1 MSGQRVVVTGLG
13 CCSPLGATAGE
24 NWESMVAGRNGI
36 GPITTT
42 PLYDLKIRHGGEI
55 AFDVTGGIDPKRLLM
70 LDRFSVLA
78 IHAAREALA
87 QSGLEIDGKLAGRIG
102 AVVGVGIFGSNA
114 NEASYRKV
122 LEEKARRTHI
132 FTVPKVMPSAAA
144 SQVAMEFGLKGPSFG
159 VTSACASSNHAY
171 FSALQLI
178 RSGAADVVVCGG
190 AEAPI
195 VFGVL
200 KAWEALRIVSPDL
213 CRPFSAERR
222 GLVLAEG
229 AGIAILESE
238 AHARA
243 RGAPILAELAGAGIS
258 SDAGDLVLP
267 SQEGQEAAMRLCL
280 ADAGMAAAEVDYIN
294 AHGTGTKMNDIV
306 ETRAIRGVLGAHAN
320 RIAVSSTKSMHGHA
334 LGAAG
339 AVELVACIQAI
350 RDNMVPPTIN
360 FGSADPECDLDVTPN
375 TAGAR
380 PVNAVLSNS
389 FAFGG
394 LNAVI
399 AVRRYDR

>member
-1 MSGQRVVVTGLG
+1 MNGRRVVVTGLG
-13 CCSPLGATAGE
+13 CCSPLGATAAE
-24 NWESMVAGRNGI
+24 NWAAMVAGRNGI

-42 PLYDLKIRHGGEI
+42 PLHDLKIRHGGEI
-55 AFDVTGGIDPKRLLM
+55 TFDVTGGIDPKRLLM

-87 QSGLEIDGKLAGRIG
+87 QAGLAIDAATAPRTGT
-102 AVVGVGIFGSNA
+102 VVGVGICGW
-114 NEASYRKV
+114 EAIEESYRKV
-122 LEEKARRTHI
+122 LIDKARRTNI

-159 VTSACASSNHAY
+159 VTSACASANHA
-171 FSALQLI
+171 FFCGLQLI

-195 VFGVL
+195 IFGVL
-200 KAWEALRIVSPDL
+200 KGWEALRIVSPDL
-213 CRPFSAERR
+213 CRPFCAERR
-222 GLVLAEG
+222 GLVLSEA

-243 RGAPILAELAGAGIS
+243 RGAPVLAELAGAGIS

-267 SQEGQEAAMRLCL
+267 NQDGPEAALRLCL
-280 ADAGMAAAEVDYIN
+280 ADAGMAAEEVDYVN

-306 ETRAIRGVLGAHAN
+306 ETRAIRGVFGAHAD
-320 RIAVSSTKSMHGHA
+320 RLAVSSTKSMHGHA

-339 AVELVACIQAI
+339 AVELVACIHAI
-350 RDNMVPPTIN
+350 RDGMVPPTIN
-360 FGSADPECDLDVTPN
+360 FGTADPDCDLDVTPN
-375 TAGAR
+375 VARQR
-380 PVNAVLSNS
+380 PVSAALSNS

-399 AVRRYDR
+399 AVRRYQG